1 MPDTAFYKTKDGT
14 YYASGKHPEGK
25 KNQDEELQRVVSFV
39 DAPWARNTD
48 GNNDYR
54 RLNYGWGNADGRS

>member
-1 MPDTAFYKTKDGT
+1 MLTRLLQNKDGT

-25 KNQDEELQRVVSFV
+25 KNQDEELQELFLCRCS
-39 DAPWARNTD
+39 WTRNSD